1 MPLKLISGPTGSGK
15 TTRAI
20 EAFLAAVDHGESAVF
35 IAPSRPDQRHFQRRI
50 LDDRPVLAGG
60 RIMTFDDLLKEF
72 LEDETEPPRVIS
84 KAERIMLL
92 RAVADGPGKPETI
105 SDSSGFHGFITGLA
119 ELIDELEQA
128 GVRPEQLGKGLK
140 KWAGSDPWRR
150 GLNQD
155 LFRLYEEYQALL
167 EEQGAEDEAQTVRR
181 AVDRLAED
189 RSLLGYRTIIVDG
202 FINFTPLQL
211 ELIGVLRETA
221 TELVVTLPF
230 QEGKASLGSPARYF
244 ELLKPGAEI
253 EHLTEQ
259 FEDDRVP
266 AIRHIAE
273 NLFEEDAGKIVAG
286 SAITVL
292 QAAGVRGQAELV
304 AAEVLRL
311 CREENTGLDDMA
323 VVTHS
328 HGPDSLA
335 VASAFADFGIPFEM
349 SAKMP
354 LKSTPVGRTAL
365 AAIDLAVD
373 LSGISSKADT
383 SGVSRYGHA
392 GGIGNNHGAAG
403 MLAYL
408 RSPLPVADADKV
420 DEFDRFSRSLNS
432 DDTSIL
438 MMEWNRLDGRPL
450 EEIDRLVQAA
460 ALGPEPLATELVEI
474 MRVLVRTGAAGSLPE
489 KFEMDAGA
497 LKELVSVCME
507 AAQAGE
513 ALAETRS
520 RTVAA
525 EPGQPVSPG
534 LRELGLLRDC
544 IDKASWRP
552 GSGSRRNCVRLLDP
566 HRVLNQRFDAIFVCG
581 LLEGQFPSLHRE
593 SAFLNDADR
602 AWLSENAGLPLK
614 TGDLRLDEE
623 RFLYQ
628 RTLTRARHRAYLCYP
643 YCDQKGEPTVR
654 SLFVDDTLDLFEGD
668 ALEPRGEKSWESRAR
683 QISDVAFRTSDAPT
697 TDQALLSLAA
707 RNPGTSPRMAMA
719 LGKLKKAAADAG
731 LEERLQRCLEAIEPR
746 WPEIGDEVRKQL
758 AGQEYFK
765 VTDLERYLGCPF
777 RFFMEKIVRPQPLE
791 RDDFAMARGSAVHNI
806 LFDFFKALKPGKVFL
821 PKADDGQIEQA
832 RRIMRHLVNEEMAK
846 MGDDLKS
853 GITRIDILGHLDRFI
868 DRERT
873 VRPEFLPYEYEMS
886 FGTCDQGGGGA
897 AGRYDE
903 QTMLQ
908 FGDIKLCGRID
919 RVDLREGKN
928 QAVVIDYKVS
938 ADGNLP
944 MQAKFEVN
952 GTIQVPLYM
961 LAVREIWGFEPIAG
975 EYYGIPGKRR
985 RGVYLKKFKEILGL
999 PSKEPFATDFVEE
1012 DDFEARIETAKDQ
1025 AIAAVAGIRSGYFP
1039 CAPRED
1045 KNCDYCDYGDVCR
1058 RETLPKAKP
1067 AKGST

>member
-1 MPLKLISGPTGSGK
+1 MPLKLICGPTGSGK

-20 EAFLAAVDHGESAVF
+20 DAFLASIDRGDSAAF

-50 LDDRPVLAGG
+50 LEARPVLAGG
-60 RIMTFDDLLKEF
+60 SIMTFDDLLEEF
-72 LEDETEPPRVIS
+72 LEDETNQPRVIS
-84 KAERIMLL
+84 PTERMLLL
-92 RAVADGPGKPETI
+92 RAVADGPGKPETL
-105 SDSSGFHGFITGLA
+105 SDSSEFHGFITGLA

-155 LFRLYEEYQALL
+155 LFRLYKEYQALF
-167 EEQGAEDEAQTVRR
+167 EEQGAEDEAQSVRR
-181 AVDRLAED
+181 ALDRLAED
-189 RSLLGYRTIIVDG
+189 HALLGYRTIIVDG
-202 FINFTPLQL
+202 FFNFTPLQL
-211 ELIGVLRETA
+211 ELIGVLREAA

-230 QEGKASLGSPARYF
+230 QEGKASLGTPARYF
-244 ELLKPGAEI
+244 ELLKPGAEV
-253 EHLTEQ
+253 ERMTER
-259 FEDDRVP
+259 FEDERVP

-273 NLFEEDAGKIVAG
+273 NLFEEDTGKIKEG
-286 SAITVL
+286 SAVTVL

-304 AAEVLRL
+304 AAEVLKL
-311 CREENTGLDDMA
+311 WREEKTGLDDIA

-349 SAKMP
+349 SAPMA
-354 LKSTPVGRTAL
+354 LESTPVGRTAA
-365 AAIDLAVD
+365 AAIDLAAD
-373 LSGISSKADT
+373 IYCIGSKAGTSGI
-383 SGVSRYGHA
+383 GRYGSA
-392 GGIGNNHGAAG
+392 GGIGNNRGAAG

-408 RSPLPVADADKV
+408 RSPLPVAEADKV

-460 ALGPEPLATELVEI
+460 AMGLEPLAAELVEI
-474 MRVLVRTGAAGSLPE
+474 MRGLVRGAAGAAFLE
-489 KFEMDAGA
+489 KVEMDAGA
-497 LKELVSVCME
+497 LKSLVSVCME
-507 AAQAGE
+507 AAGAGE
-513 ALAETRS
+513 TLAELHS
-520 RTVAA
+520 RTVQA

-534 LRELGLLRDC
+534 LRELGVLRDC

-581 LLEGQFPSLHRE
+581 LLEGQFPSLGRE

-602 AWLSENAGLPLK
+602 DWLRDNADLPLE
-614 TGDLRLDEE
+614 TGDQRLDEE

-628 RTLTRARHRAYLCYP
+628 RTLTRARRRIYLCYP
-643 YCDQKGEPTVR
+643 YCDQKGEPTVP

-668 ALEPRGEKSWESRAR
+668 ALDPCGEKSWEARAR
-683 QISDVAFRTSDAPT
+683 QIGDVAFRTPEAPT
-697 TDQALLSLAA
+697 AGQALLSLAT
-707 RNPGTSPRMAMA
+707 RNPGTSPRMATA
-719 LGKLKKAAADAG
+719 LGELKKAAADAG

-746 WPEIGDEVRKQL
+746 WPEIGDEVKERL
-758 AGQEYFK
+758 AEQEYFK
-765 VTDLERYLGCPF
+765 VTELERYLGCPF

-791 RDDFAMARGSAVHNI
+791 RDDFAMARGSAVHNV
-806 LFDFFKALKPGKVFL
+806 LYTFFEALKPGKIFL

-846 MGDDLKS
+846 MGDDLRA

-873 VRPEFLPYEYEMS
+873 VRPEFLPYDYEMS
-886 FGTCDQGGGGA
+886 FGTCDQGGVGA
-897 AGRYDE
+897 ASRYDE

-944 MQAKFEVN
+944 RQAKFHDS

-985 RGVYLKKFKEILGL
+985 RGVYLKEFEDILGL
-999 PSKEPFATDFVEE
+999 PSKEPYANDFVEE
-1012 DDFEARIETAKDQ
+1012 DDFEARIETAREL
-1025 AIAAVAGIRSGYFP
+1025 AIGAVASIRSGDFP
-1039 CAPRED
+1039 CVPREND
-1045 KNCDYCDYGDVCR
+1045 NCKYCDYGDVCR
-1058 RETLPKAKP
+1058 KKTLPEAKP
-1067 AKGST
+1067 AMGSA